1 MNFPI
6 QGIHHVTAT
15 VNDAQEDLDFYMK
28 CLGLRLVK
36 KTVNFDNH
44 SVYHFYY
51 GNEAGNP
58 STIMTT
64 FPYKDQGVRTG
75 VKGTGQ
81 PIATSFSVP
90 RGSYGFWK
98 AHLKVHDVAITYDK
112 TRMGTWVLGF
122 DDPSGLRLELIG
134 ADDARIPW
142 QQGTIEEAYA
152 IRGIHSVTL
161 LQKSAGPTRQLME
174 NHLNFQYVG
183 EEGNRVRLAAAAGG
197 GAGKYVDLLIEPERD
212 RGRNGV
218 GTVHHVA
225 LEIESEDIHKELRAF
240 LVSHDFRVTD
250 IKDRKYFRSIYFREP
265 GGVLFEVATS
275 APGFDVDEPL
285 ETLGRALKLPV
296 DVEAERKEIEKVLP
310 EVEY

>member
-1 MNFPI
+1 MKFPI

-15 VNDAQEDLDFYMK
+15 VNDAQEDLDFYIK

-51 GNEAGNP
+51 GNEVGNP

-64 FPYKDQGVRTG
+64 FPYKDQNVRVGT
-75 VKGTGQ
+75 KGTGQ
-81 PIATSFSVP
+81 SVATSFSVP

-98 AHLKVHDVAITYDK
+98 SHLKVHDVTIHYDE
-112 TRMGTWVLGF
+112 TRMGDWVLGF

-134 ADDARIPW
+134 ADDTREPW
-142 QQGTIEEAYA
+142 HQGAIDAAYA

-161 LQKSAGPTRQLME
+161 MLKDAGPTRELME
-174 NHLNFQYVG
+174 QHLDFQFKVSD
-183 EEGNRVRLAAAAGG
+183 GNRIRLEAASGG
-197 GAGKYVDLLIEPERD
+197 VGKYVDLLIEPD
-212 RGRNGV
+212 GTRGKNGI

-225 LEIESEDIHKELRAF
+225 LEIGSEDIHKELREF
-240 LVSHDFRVTD
+240 LVSRNFRVTE

-285 ETLGRALKLPV
+285 ESLGRALKLPL
-296 DVEAERKEIEKVLP
+296 DVEENRAEIEEMLP
-310 EVEY
+310 EVLY

>member
-98 AHLKVHDVAITYDK
+98 AHLKVHDVAITYDE
-112 TRMGTWVLGF
+112 TRMGAWVLGF

-183 EEGNRVRLAAAAGG
+183 EEGDRVRLAAAGG
-197 GAGKYVDLLIEPERD
+197 GAGKYVDLLIEPDRD

-296 DVEAERKEIEKVLP
+296 DVEAERKEIEKVLL

>member
-64 FPYKDQGVRTG
+64 FPYKDKGIRTG

-98 AHLKVHDVAITYDK
+98 AHLKVHDVALTYDE
-112 TRMGTWVLGF
+112 TRMGDWVLGF

-134 ADDARIPW
+134 ADDARVPW
-142 QQGTIEEAYA
+142 LEGTIEETYA

-161 LQKSAGPTRQLME
+161 LQKAAGPTRQLME

-183 EEGNRVRLAAAAGG
+183 EEGNRVRLAAAGG
-197 GAGKYVDLLIEPERD
+197 GAGKYVDLLIEPDRD
-212 RGRNGV
+212 RGRNGI

-225 LEIESEDIHKELRAF
+225 LEIGSEDIHKELRAF
-240 LVSHDFRVTD
+240 LVSHDFRVTE

-285 ETLGRALKLPV
+285 ESLGRALKLPV
-296 DVEAERKEIEKVLP
+296 DVEAERQEIEKVLP